1 MLDSMVLPVFVKLDI
16 MKFQDL
22 TVKDA
27 QMDNIGMVLNVHGI
41 QHVQVD
47 IYGILN
53 IVDVMLKPFHA
64 HKMLNGTVHY
74 VYVQLDII

>member
-1 MLDSMVLPVFVKLDI
+1 MVLPVFVKLVI
-16 MKFQDL
+16 MKFQDS

-27 QMDNIGMVLNVHGI
+27 QTDNIGMVLNVHGI

-47 IYGILN
+47 TYGILN
-53 IVDVMLKPFHA
+53 IVDAMLKQFHA